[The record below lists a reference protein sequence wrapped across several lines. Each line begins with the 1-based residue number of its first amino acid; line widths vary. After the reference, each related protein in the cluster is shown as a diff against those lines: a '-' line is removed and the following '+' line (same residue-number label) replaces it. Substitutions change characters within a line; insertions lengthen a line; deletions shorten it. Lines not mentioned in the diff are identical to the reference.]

1 MKVSRRLATYEW
13 YANCTVW
20 LSAILAVILGAS
32 ILIGG
37 PRRFS
42 SPGLAVARM
51 APGGYITWGCVLLT
65 LGLVMAV
72 GISLEWRAALIMC
85 GFIGMAAWYGF
96 FALTQAISAARDPSV
111 AFTGVCTYSA
121 LATLCVL
128 GWTCGEGLRT
138 G

>member
-13 YANCTVW
+13 YANCTVY
-20 LSAILAVILGAS
+20 LATVLALILGAS
-32 ILIGG
+32 ILLGG

-65 LGLVMAV
+65 LGLVMLV
-72 GISLEWRAALIMC
+72 GIALDWQAPLIMC
-85 GFIGMAAWYGF
+85 GFIGMSSWYGF
-96 FALTQAISAARDPSV
+96 FALTLAISASRDPNV

-121 LATLCVL
+121 LSAMCVL
-128 GWTCGEGLRT
+128 GWTCGEGLRK